1 MPQINRVSSKYAFSN
16 GIDELQRRQ
25 LSLARAQEQLTSG
38 KRVVR
43 ASDDPTAAARAER
56 ALATVSRADS
66 NLRALEASRNAM
78 VLSEAALGDAT
89 ALLQEARELLVASGN
104 QTYTDAERDVLGDR
118 VRSLRAQ
125 LLVVANRDDGSG
137 GYLFAGQG
145 ARTAP
150 FVDGLQGV
158 RYAGQSG
165 DQMVASET
173 PLPITMDG
181 RLAWA
186 AGRTGNG
193 VFETLPGSPPSSTAW
208 IDGGQV
214 ANPSALTG
222 DSYRVTIDGGNAVVD
237 RLAQGGGVAATTTL
251 PLQIGVALEVDGM
264 AFTIRGAPAQGD
276 TFSIKPS
283 TPSLNVFDVLDR
295 AVVYLKSPGLNTAQ
309 RAQAISTGL
318 RDMDNS
324 LSLVMSARSRA
335 GAALTGIDQT
345 ESRIADLRLYGQKE
359 RSAAEDLDMTEAVSD
374 FKNQQTG
381 YEAALRSYA
390 LVQRM
395 SLFDFING

>member
-1 MPQINRVSSKYAFSN
+1 MTQINRVSSQNLFSN

-25 LSLARAQEQLTSG
+25 QSLARTQEQLTSG

-56 ALATVSRADS
+56 ALATVSRADT
-66 NLRALEASRNAM
+66 NQRALEASRNAM

-89 ALLQEARELLVASGN
+89 SLLQEARELIVASGN
-104 QTYTDAERDVLGDR
+104 PTFSNGEREVLGNRLRD
-118 VRSLRAQ
+118 LRAQ

-137 GYLFAGQG
+137 GFLFAGQG

-150 FVDGLQGV
+150 FVDGAQGV

-165 DQMVASET
+165 DQMVASEN
-173 PLPITMDG
+173 PLPVTVDG

-193 VFETLPGSPPSSTAW
+193 VFVTAPGNPASTTAW

-214 ANPSALTG
+214 ADPSALTG
-222 DSYRVTIDGGNAVVD
+222 ASYRVTVNGANAVVD
-237 RLAQGGGVAATTTL
+237 RLGAGGTVAATSTL
-251 PLQIGVALEVDGM
+251 PLQPGTALVVDGM
-264 AFTIRGAPAQGD
+264 AFTIRGVPAQGD
-276 TFSIKPS
+276 TFTIEPS
-283 TPSLNVFDVLDR
+283 APSLNVFDVLDT
-295 AVVYLKSPGLNTAQ
+295 AITQLKVPGQSSAQ
-309 RAQAISTGL
+309 RAQALSTGL
-318 RDMDNS
+318 RDMDS
-324 LSLVMSARSRA
+324 ALTLVQGARSRV
-335 GAALTGIDQT
+335 GALLESIDQT

-359 RSAAEDLDMTEAVSD
+359 RSAAEDLDMTSAVSD
-374 FKNQQTG
+374 FQNQQTG
-381 YEAALRSYA
+381 YDAALRSYA

-395 SLFDFING
+395 SLFDYING